1 MSNELSYKFTKF
13 SSEGVYSRV
22 DFSIADVNLD
32 EIVEEFQKFLS
43 ASGFIIDPGS
53 VLMFTKEESALKKEP
68 KSWHERK
75 EETAA
80 NLKKDQDEW
89 MDVTCQQ
96 EGWLQVAKYKEQ
108 ANVGET

>member
-1 MSNELSYKFTKF
+1 MTDRIKLA
-13 SSEGVYSRV
+13 
-22 DFSIADVNLD
+22 I
-32 EIVEEFQKFLS
+32 EFFF
-43 ASGFIIDPGS
+43 G
-53 VLMFTKEESALKKEP
+53 EY
-68 KSWHERK
+68 HERK

-108 ANVGET
+108 ANVGDENV